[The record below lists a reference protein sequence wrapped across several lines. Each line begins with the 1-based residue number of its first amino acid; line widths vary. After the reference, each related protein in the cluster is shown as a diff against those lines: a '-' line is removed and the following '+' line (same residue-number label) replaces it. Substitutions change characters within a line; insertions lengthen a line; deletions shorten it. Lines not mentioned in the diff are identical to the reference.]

1 MKAIMQAL
9 VRRPSKNF
17 TQALS
22 EHPEATSINFQ
33 KAQQQHA
40 AYCEALQTAGLTV
53 EVLEP
58 LDDFP
63 DSVFIEDNAVILE
76 GRAVLCSMKA
86 VSRQGEV
93 SFLAEALQSRL
104 PVLHLQ
110 APVFIDGGD
119 ILQTDDTLFVGQ
131 SQRTSAEAIEALQS
145 LTSKQVV
152 PVRVKQGLHLKTSVS
167 TLGKNLLVINPSHI
181 ETEPFRSLEWI
192 EVDEEEAYAA
202 NCLSVGNYVIL
213 PAGFPKLEQR
223 IQQQGFKTLP
233 VEMSEFQKADGGVT
247 CLSLLAHHPI
257 PQTAHEF

>member
-1 MKAIMQAL
+1 MQAL

-58 LDDFP
+58 LDAFP

-104 PVLHLQ
+104 PVLRLQ

-119 ILQTDDTLFVGQ
+119 ILQTENTLYVGQ

-152 PVRVKQGLHLKTSVS
+152 PVRVKQGLHLKTSAS
-167 TLGKNLLVINPSHI
+167 TLGKNLLVINTSHI
-181 ETEPFRSLEWI
+181 ETEPFRNFEWI

-202 NCLSVGNYVIL
+202 NCLTVGNYVIL

-257 PQTAHEF
+257 PRTAHES